1 MNSELKY
8 LHALHL
14 ALGGEPQTLLKT
26 LEKFPDAASA
36 WRAHAKSGIDPDR
49 EMEKLVRAG
58 IQAIDKSSPEYPM
71 LLKETHDA
79 PAILYI
85 KGKLPWKND
94 ENDWTIGI
102 VGTRKPT
109 EYGKQ
114 IARQFGEELASG
126 DAMIVSGCA
135 VGIDREAHVGALRGH
150 GKTVAVIGSGLDRES
165 FFPQANWAL
174 AETIAKEDGAVI
186 SEYPPGTPALPHHFP
201 ERNRIIAGL
210 SQGVIVV
217 EAQEKSG
224 ALITARL
231 ALEENRDVF
240 VIPGP
245 ITSLTSR
252 GPNLLL
258 KEGAAPALSPADIF
272 EAYGRTKKISET
284 AEAALAG
291 LDKEIFEL
299 LARPHSLD
307 ELKQALGAE
316 TSALQASLSLLELQ
330 NKIQEIEPGIHTRRA

>member
-1 MNSELKY
+1 MNAELKY

-14 ALGGEPQTLLKT
+14 ALGSEPQIFIKT

-36 WRAHAKSGIDPDR
+36 WRAHAKPEIDPDR
-49 EMEKLVRAG
+49 EMEKLASAG
-58 IQAIDKSSPEYPM
+58 ILAIDKSGPEYPA
-71 LLKETHDA
+71 LLKEIHDA

-85 KGKLPWKND
+85 NGKLPWKND
-94 ENDWTIGI
+94 GNDWAMGI

-109 EYGKQ
+109 HYGKEV
-114 IARQFGEELASG
+114 ARQFGEELASG
-126 DAMIVSGCA
+126 GAIVVSGCA

-165 FFPQANWAL
+165 FFPQANWAI
-174 AETIAKEDGAVI
+174 AETIAKEGGAVI

-231 ALEENRDVF
+231 ALGENRDVF
-240 VIPGP
+240 AVPGP

-252 GPNLLL
+252 GPNILL
-258 KEGAAPALSPADIF
+258 KEGAAPALSAADIF
-272 EAYGRTKKISET
+272 EAYGRTKEISET
-284 AEAALAG
+284 AETALAG
-291 LDKEIFEL
+291 LDKEIFGL
-299 LARPHSLD
+299 LASPHSLD

-316 TSALQASLSLLELQ
+316 TSAIQASLALLELQ
-330 NKIQEIEPGIHTRRA
+330 NKIHETEPGIYARRA